1 MHRRL
6 NGLAWDGV
14 YLGKVIM
21 LCVAPSKGR
30 ELTPV
35 STRVAGMEQS
45 ESTNRVT
52 GLKRRA
58 GMIDEQVPVIWEVD
72 VFMGS
77 QQPPQGYVNF
87 RYADGRDYSGYMLNG
102 RPDGFGVM
110 RGKVLSYVGIWSDGF
125 FEEGTMVDAVR
136 ATEFRIP
143 FQTLDE
149 ESRGAPDPQ

>member
-6 NGLAWDGV
+6 KGLAWEGV
-14 YLGKVIM
+14 NLGKTIM
-21 LCVAPSKGR
+21 LRVEPRSGS

-35 STRVAGMEQS
+35 CTRVAGIEHKEFTS
-45 ESTNRVT
+45 WST
-52 GLKRRA
+52 GPKRTA
-58 GMIDEQVPVIWEVD
+58 GMIDEQVPVIWEAD

-77 QQPPQGYVNF
+77 QAAPQGYVNF
-87 RYADGRDYSGYMLNG
+87 RYADGRDYSGYMMHG

-110 RGKVLSYVGIWSDGF
+110 RGRVLSYIGIWRDGLF
-125 FEEGTMVDAVR
+125 VEGTMVDAVQ

-143 FQTLDE
+143 FQTPPV